1 VPPLSLLKLL
11 AAVAAVTGLLTGLD
25 DLLVALGAS
34 GVLRD
39 MVSTAILALALA
51 LWPAWFTRV
60 LPLLIARKKLL
71 DDPVAQQRVAR
82 LLRDVL
88 EGAEG
93 QGQGIKQPRV
103 LIFHDAKPV
112 GLAAGVPVRS
122 LILLSSGL
130 LEQLDDREVRGTIAH
145 ELGHVTG
152 RHMMLTAGFLATLYF
167 GKTLFGALGLPLTLL
182 LLLVYLAIV
191 RRNEFD
197 ADRRGALM
205 VGADVMKQTL
215 ARFKAIH
222 GESAWMDRPWLTLLS
237 THPGFGRRIM
247 ALDGDLHRPRLRGDS
262 QS

>member
-1 VPPLSLLKLL
+1 
-11 AAVAAVTGLLTGLD
+11 
-25 DLLVALGAS
+25 
-34 GVLRD
+34 
-39 MVSTAILALALA
+39 
-51 LWPAWFTRV
+51 
-60 LPLLIARKKLL
+60 
-71 DDPVAQQRVAR
+71 
-82 LLRDVL
+82 
-88 EGAEG
+88 
-93 QGQGIKQPRV
+93 
-103 LIFHDAKPV
+103 
-112 GLAAGVPVRS
+112 

-167 GKTLFGALGLPLTLL
+167 GKTLFGALGLSLTLL

-215 ARFKAIH
+215 ARFKAVH

-237 THPGFGRRIM
+237 THPGFGRRIV
-247 ALDGDLHRPRLRGDS
+247 ALDRNLHGPRRRGES